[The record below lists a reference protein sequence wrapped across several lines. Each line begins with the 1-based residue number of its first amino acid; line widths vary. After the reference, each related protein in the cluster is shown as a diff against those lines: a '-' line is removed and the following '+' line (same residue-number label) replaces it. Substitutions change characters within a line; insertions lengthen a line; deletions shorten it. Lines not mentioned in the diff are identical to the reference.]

1 VLPFDRVKLF
11 SQNQRNELS
20 HCAVQ
25 GANEVNAMHLLTLI
39 IAALLACI
47 AGYVGI
53 AALSTPLGQYAVV
66 AIICAI
72 ATYWVTRSN
81 DHHRPVH

>member
-1 VLPFDRVKLF
+1 
-11 SQNQRNELS
+11 
-20 HCAVQ
+20 
-25 GANEVNAMHLLTLI
+25 MHLLTLI

-66 AIICAI
+66 AVICVI
-72 ATYWVTRSN
+72 ATYWVTLSN